1 MLNPLTWEGFGEWAF
16 IASAFAFLMLA
27 DRKSVV

>member
-16 IASAFAFLMLA
+16 IASAFAFL